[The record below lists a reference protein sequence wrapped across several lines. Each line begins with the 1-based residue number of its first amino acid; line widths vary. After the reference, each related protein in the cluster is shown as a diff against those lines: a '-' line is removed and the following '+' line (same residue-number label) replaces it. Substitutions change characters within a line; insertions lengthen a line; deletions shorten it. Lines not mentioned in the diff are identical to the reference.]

1 MGMCAGAWTWGDRA
15 HNHSFD
21 SRKSLERLRGSSDA
35 SLAHL
40 AQAQARPSALLHL
53 HPHLLHFHL
62 SPHRSPTRELGQTL
76 KEFLRSQ
83 SVLVLTSS
91 RVCYMVSLVTRFATF
106 C

>member
-53 HPHLLHFHL
+53 HPPFE

-91 RVCYMVSLVTRFATF
+91 RVCYMVSLVTRCATF